1 MTPPGLAGAFTSG
14 RRQPQLELPL
24 GYRLRPWTTADAPDI
39 VIGMRDALVRQYAG
53 QLIDDRQ
60 SALAALHAWADQWQE
75 GLGAAWAIWDP
86 GQQILGSV
94 RFGVIDPEVG
104 TGSVGY
110 WLLPEGRGRG
120 LAANALRAATEF
132 VFEHF
137 GWYRVEL
144 YHAVENERSCGVA
157 KRAGYRPE
165 GVMRSAMRYPIDG
178 RRSDE
183 HLHAR
188 LVTDPPSN

>member
-1 MTPPGLAGAFTSG
+1 MNG
-14 RRQPQLELPL
+14 RRQPDLELTA
-24 GYRLRPWTTADAPDI
+24 GYRLRPWSTSDAPDM

-53 QLIDDRQ
+53 QLIEDRRG
-60 SALAALHAWADQWQE
+60 ALAALHTWSDQWQE
-75 GLGAAWAIWDP
+75 GRGAAWAICDP
-86 GQQILGSV
+86 GRQIVGSL
-94 RFGVIDPEVG
+94 RFGLIDAEIG

-120 LAANALRAATEF
+120 LASGALRTATRL
-132 VFEHF
+132 VFERLNWH
-137 GWYRVEL
+137 RVEL

-157 KRAGYRPE
+157 KRAGYPAE
-165 GVMRSAMRYPIDG
+165 GVMRSAMRYPVDG

-188 LVTDPPSN
+188 LRSDPPQISG